1 MKTWNKIG
9 IIVCVSALILGSG
22 VGLRLAGQ
30 GTPPDAPAGYDTPT
44 LSESPGSQ
52 SHGNGML
59 ADADFG
65 AAQATFEEEDGVD
78 KGLGPVYNA
87 RSCAECHQTPVTGGS
102 SQIAEFRVGHNDRFG
117 NFVSPTIF
125 VKGGSIPNR
134 SLVNDR
140 ATCADVQ
147 EHAPLTETIRTF
159 RMSLSILGDGF
170 VEAIDDDLLKAL
182 PARQKAMSG
191 GRIAGEFIMVP
202 VAESTSGQTRVGRFG
217 WKDQQASLLSFAGDA
232 YLNEQGITSL
242 LNPTDTT
249 TICKGNG
256 SGIEDQEGDIDEF
269 AAFMR
274 GTKAPPVDADL
285 FASADAQAGQ
295 QIFSKIGCAICH
307 LSSIT
312 TTNGTLPIGEYT
324 VPDALKNKTIHPY
337 SDFLLHNVGT
347 GDGIVQNGPQD
358 TANKLRTA
366 PLWGLRTRDRYMHD
380 GLSVTLPNA
389 IGRHRNEAGGVI
401 KSYFKLSDRQKS
413 QLLAFLNSL

>member
-1 MKTWNKIG
+1 MKAGNKIG
-9 IIVCVSALILGSG
+9 IIVCVIALIIGSA

-30 GTPPDAPAGYDTPT
+30 GTPPDAPTGYETPT
-44 LSESPGSQ
+44 LIENPGSR
-52 SHGNGML
+52 SHSNGML
-59 ADADFG
+59 ADADFA
-65 AAQATFEEEDGVD
+65 AAQEVFEEEDGVD

-117 NFVSPTIF
+117 NFVNPTIF

-159 RMSLSILGDGF
+159 RMSLSVLGDGF
-170 VEAIDDDLLKAL
+170 VEAIDDDTLKAL
-182 PARQKAMSG
+182 SASEKAISG

-202 VAESTSGQTRVGRFG
+202 LAEAPGQERVGRFG

-232 YLNEQGITSL
+232 YLNEQGITSE
-242 LNPTDTT
+242 LNPVDTT
-249 TICKGNG
+249 SICKDSNLQDP
-256 SGIEDQEGDIDEF
+256 EDQEGDIDNF

-274 GTKAPPVDADL
+274 GTKAPPPDTDL
-285 FASADAQAGQ
+285 LAGPDAQAGQ
-295 QIFSKIGCAICH
+295 QIFSKVGCAICH
-307 LSSIT
+307 VSSIT
-312 TTNGTLPIGEYT
+312 TTNGTITIRDYT

-337 SDFLLHNVGT
+337 GDFLLHNIGT

-389 IGRHRNEAGGVI
+389 IGRHRGEASEV
-401 KSYFKLSDRQKS
+401 SRNYFKLSERQRS